1 MPATAAP
8 RLAQDFRPEP
18 LGTWGKTWRFVVALV
33 FGLAVFV
40 GSVGTALEDAT
51 TQPEPALVLVD
62 VLAGVLALV
71 LLWFRRRWP
80 LAVGMIVAAFSA
92 FSALSIGAV
101 ILTVVSVAT
110 RRRWRE
116 VLLIGVLWLA
126 GGFTFEQIYPTVEGA
141 APWWVT
147 ALISVLLYGI
157 CIAIGFYIGARREL
171 VATLQLRAE
180 TAEREQSARVDQ
192 ARTQER
198 SRIAREMHDVLA
210 HRISLVAMH
219 SGALAYRTD
228 LTREETADA
237 AAIIRDNAH
246 LALRELREVLG
257 VLRDDDASGDGRPE
271 LPQPTLVVLDALVAE
286 ARSIGAEIDFTMAL
300 PVSAHLT
307 DLPDSTSRSAYR
319 IVQEALTNARKH
331 APGAPV
337 VVNVTGA
344 PGEGISLEVRNP
356 AVTRAGAPLPPS
368 GLGLTGLTERA
379 ELAGGTLTS
388 GVDRSGDFVVRA
400 WLPWQR

>member
-1 MPATAAP
+1 MPPTATP
-8 RLAQDFRPEP
+8 RLAEDFQPEP
-18 LGTWGKTWRFVVALV
+18 LGAWGKTWRFAVALLA
-33 FGLAVFV
+33 GLLIFVTSV
-40 GSVGTALEDAT
+40 GSALEGSVE
-51 TQPEPALVLVD
+51 PEPALVVID
-62 VLAGVLALV
+62 VLGGVLALV
-71 LLWFRRRWP
+71 LMWFRRRWP
-80 LAVGMIVAAFSA
+80 LAIGLVVASFSA
-92 FSALSIGAV
+92 FSSLSIGAV

-116 VLLIGVLWLA
+116 VLLIGAVWMA
-126 GGFTFEQIYPTVEGA
+126 GGFTFEYLYPTVEGS

-147 ALISVLLYGI
+147 AIISFLLYGI
-157 CIAIGFYIGARREL
+157 CVAIGFYIGARREL

-246 LALRELREVLG
+246 LALSELREVLG
-257 VLRDDDASGDGRPE
+257 VLRDHASAGGRPD
-271 LPQPTLVVLDALVAE
+271 LPQPTLLVLDALVAE
-286 ARSIGAEIDFTMAL
+286 ARSVGADVACTIA
-300 PVSAHLT
+300 PSVSAHLA
-307 DLPDSTSRSAYR
+307 DLPESTSRGAYR

-331 APGAPV
+331 APAAAV
-337 VVNVTGA
+337 VVRVDGK
-344 PGEGISLEVRNP
+344 PGDGVSLEVRNP
-356 AVTRAGAPLPPS
+356 AVSPARAPLPTS
-368 GLGLTGLTERA
+368 GLGLTGLAERA

-400 WLPWQR
+400 WLPWQ

>member
-1 MPATAAP
+1 
-8 RLAQDFRPEP
+8 
-18 LGTWGKTWRFVVALV
+18 
-33 FGLAVFV
+33 VFV
-40 GSVGTALEDAT
+40 GSVGNALEDAT

-246 LALRELREVLG
+246 LALSELREVLG
-257 VLRDDDASGDGRPE
+257 VLRDHTSADGRPE
-271 LPQPTLVVLDALVAE
+271 LPQPTLVVLDVLVAE
-286 ARSIGAEIDFTMAL
+286 ARSVGADVACTIA
-300 PVSAHLT
+300 PSVSAHLA
-307 DLPDSTSRSAYR
+307 DLPESTSRSAYR
-319 IVQEALTNARKH
+319 IVQETLTNARKH

-337 VVNVTGA
+337 VVRVTGA
-344 PGEGISLEVRNP
+344 PSDGISLEVRNP
-356 AVTRAGAPLPPS
+356 AVPRAGDPLPPS
-368 GLGLTGLTERA
+368 GLGLTGLAERA

>member
-1 MPATAAP
+1 MPAAAAP

-257 VLRDDDASGDGRPE
+257 VLRDDVPDDGRPE
-271 LPQPTLVVLDALVAE
+271 LPQPTLLVLAALVAE
-286 ARSIGAEIDFTMAL
+286 ARSVGAEITYSMAATVTATL
-300 PVSAHLT
+300 A
-307 DLPDSTSRSAYR
+307 DLPESVSRGAYR

-337 VVNVTGA
+337 VVDVTGSPA
-344 PGEGISLEVRNP
+344 EGLTLEVRNP
-356 AVTRAGAPLPPS
+356 AVTRTGETLPVS

>member
-257 VLRDDDASGDGRPE
+257 VLRDDVPDDGRPE
-271 LPQPTLVVLDALVAE
+271 LPQPTLLVLAALVAE
-286 ARSIGAEIDFTMAL
+286 ARSVGAEITYSMAATVTATL
-300 PVSAHLT
+300 A
-307 DLPDSTSRSAYR
+307 DLPESVSRGAYR

-337 VVNVTGA
+337 VVDVTGSPA
-344 PGEGISLEVRNP
+344 EGLTLEVRNP
-356 AVTRAGAPLPPS
+356 AVTRTGETLPVS

>member
-1 MPATAAP
+1 MPSTATP
-8 RLAQDFRPEP
+8 RLDEDFQPEP
-18 LGTWGKTWRFVVALV
+18 LGAWGKTWRFAVALLV
-33 FGLAVFV
+33 GLALFV
-40 GSVGTALEDAT
+40 GSVGSTVENGSPQLDPALAVADVLGGVV
-51 TQPEPALVLVD
+51 ALVLM
-62 VLAGVLALV
+62 
-71 LLWFRRRWP
+71 WFRRRWP
-80 LAVGMIVAAFSA
+80 LVIGLIVAAFSA
-92 FSALSIGAV
+92 FSSLSVGAV

-116 VLLIGVLWLA
+116 VIAIGAVWMA
-126 GGFTFEQIYPTVEGA
+126 GGFTFEHLYPTVEGS

-147 ALISVLLYGI
+147 ALISAMLYGI
-157 CIAIGFYIGARREL
+157 CVSIGFYIGARREL

-237 AAIIRDNAH
+237 AGIIRDNAH
-246 LALRELREVLG
+246 LALSELREVLG
-257 VLRDDDASGDGRPE
+257 VLRDHASVDGRPD
-271 LPQPTLVVLDALVAE
+271 LPQPTLLVLDALVAE
-286 ARSIGAEIDFTMAL
+286 ARSVGADVTYAMA
-300 PVSAHLT
+300 PDVAAHL
-307 DLPDSTSRSAYR
+307 DELPESISRSAYR

-331 APGAPV
+331 APAATV
-337 VVNVTGA
+337 VVRVNGG
-344 PGEGISLEVRNP
+344 PGDGVSLEVRNP
-356 AVTRAGAPLPPS
+356 AVAPARAPLPAS